1 MPFWKCYYHV
11 IWTTKYRQP
20 SITPVMEPI
29 IYAAVERK
37 CQQIHCEL
45 LALNGTSDHVHAAL
59 IIPPAHN
66 AAYVIGQIK
75 GAASRDV
82 NHALTLDERFAWQEG
97 YGVLSYGEK
106 AIASVLDYI
115 ARQKEHHANG
125 SSLPYLEQT
134 DD

>member
-1 MPFWKCYYHV
+1 
-11 IWTTKYRQP
+11 
-20 SITPVMEPI
+20 
-29 IYAAVERK
+29 
-37 CQQIHCEL
+37 
-45 LALNGTSDHVHAAL
+45 
-59 IIPPAHN
+59 
-66 AAYVIGQIK
+66 
-75 GAASRDV
+75 
-82 NHALTLDERFAWQEG
+82 LTLDERFAWQEG